1 VSPPAGPPRVGF
13 LGRLGAGN
21 LGNDASLEVVLGL
34 VRARRPD
41 AVLDAMC
48 SGPEVVRERYD
59 LPTVELHRALRG
71 PTPWRVLAGLVV
83 DAVRVGRWVRRHDVV
98 LVPGMG
104 TLESTL
110 QERAWQM
117 PWTLLVMAV
126 SGRLWRTRVAL
137 VGVGAGAVPE
147 RAQRWMFVTA
157 ARLVAYRSFRDER
170 SRDEMQRMGLRTHD
184 GVLPDVVLALPVPPH
199 PPARPRS
206 VGLGVMAWSGSNGE
220 RALAERLHAAYVA
233 EMERVLELLLERG
246 YDVSVLVG
254 DADDVPVAQDLVSG
268 AGSER
273 VRLVVPTTPDELVEA
288 VSAVE
293 VVVAARYHNVVGALR
308 CATPVVALC
317 YAPKHRDLMAL
328 MGVEGLCHEL
338 RGLDAERLVDHVDEV
353 HRDRE
358 GVRAHLEQRL
368 EELAPTFEQHF
379 DEVAARLLDA
389 PAEVPA

>member
-1 VSPPAGPPRVGF
+1 MSPPDGSLRVGF

-34 VRARRPD
+34 VRSRRPD
-41 AVLDAMC
+41 AELDAMC
-48 SGPEVVRERYD
+48 SGPEAVRERYG
-59 LPTVELHRALRG
+59 LPAVELHRALRG
-71 PTPWRVLAGLVV
+71 PTAWRVLAGLVV
-83 DAVRVGRWVRRHDVV
+83 DAVRVSRWVRRHDVV

-147 RAQRWMFVTA
+147 RVQRWMFVTT
-157 ARLVAYRSFRDER
+157 ARLAAYRSFRDER
-170 SRDEMQRMGLRTHD
+170 SREELRRMGLRTHD
-184 GVLPDVVLALPVPPH
+184 GVHPDVVLALPEPPH

-206 VGLGVMAWSGSNGE
+206 IGLGVMAWSGSNAE
-220 RALAERLHAAYVA
+220 RAGAERLHAAYVA
-233 EMERVLELLLERG
+233 AMGRVVDLLLERH

-254 DADDVPVAQDLVSG
+254 DVDDVPVARGLVSR
-268 AGSER
+268 ADSEH
-273 VRLVVPTTPDELVEA
+273 VRLLVPMTPGELVEA
-288 VSAVE
+288 VSSVE

-317 YAPKHRDLMAL
+317 YAPKHRDLMGL
-328 MGVEGLCHEL
+328 MGLEELCHEL
-338 RGLDAERLVDHVDEV
+338 RGLDAERLVDQIDEV
-353 HRDRE
+353 YRDRE
-358 GVRAHLEQRL
+358 ALRAHLERRL
-368 EELAPTFEQHF
+368 AELAPTVERHF
-379 DEVAARLLDA
+379 DEMAAQVLDTRA
-389 PAEVPA
+389 AELA

>member
-1 VSPPAGPPRVGF
+1 MSQADRRLRVGF

-34 VRARRPD
+34 VRSRRPD

-59 LPTVELHRALRG
+59 LPAVELHRALRG
-71 PTPWRVLAGLVV
+71 PTAWRVLAGLGV
-83 DAVRVGRWVRRHDVV
+83 DAVRIGRWVRQHDVV

-110 QERAWQM
+110 HERAWQM
-117 PWTLLVMAV
+117 PWTLLVMAA

-147 RAQRWMFVTA
+147 PVQRRMLVGA
-157 ARLVAYRSFRDER
+157 ARLAHYRSFRDER
-170 SRDEMQRMGLRTHD
+170 SRDDLRRMGLRTDD
-184 GVLPDVVLALPVPPH
+184 GVYPDVVLALPVPAGPG
-199 PPARPRS
+199 ARPRS

-220 RALAERLHAAYVA
+220 RAQAERLHAAYVA
-233 EMERVLELLLERG
+233 EMGRVVERLLERG

-254 DADDVPVAQDLVSG
+254 DGDDVPVARALVAG
-268 AGSER
+268 ARDER
-273 VRLVVPTTPDELVEA
+273 VRLLVPTTPDELVEA
-288 VSAVE
+288 VASVE

-308 CATPVVALC
+308 SATPVVALC

-328 MGVEGLCHEL
+328 MGVEELCHDL
-338 RGLDAERLVDHVDEV
+338 RGLDAARLVDHVDEV

-358 GVRAHLEQRL
+358 ALRARL
-368 EELAPTFEQHF
+368 ERRLDELAPVFERHF
-379 DEVAARLLDA
+379 DEVAARVLGA
-389 PAEVPA
+389 GSEVVA

>member
-1 VSPPAGPPRVGF
+1 MTPPAGPLRVGF

-21 LGNDASLEVVLGL
+21 LGNDASLEVVLGQ
-34 VRARRPD
+34 VRSRCPD

-48 SGPEVVRERYD
+48 SGPGVVRERYD
-59 LPTVELHRALRG
+59 LPAVELHRGLRG
-71 PTPWRVLAGLVV
+71 PTVWRVLAGLVV
-83 DAVRVGRWVRRHDVV
+83 DAVRVGRWVRCHDVV
-98 LVPGMG
+98 VVPGMG

-117 PWTLLVMAV
+117 PWTLLVLAA

-147 RAQRWMFVTA
+147 RAQRWMLVTT
-157 ARLVAYRSFRDER
+157 ARLATYRSFRDER
-170 SRDEMQRMGLRTHD
+170 SREEMRRMGLRGDD
-184 GVLPDVVLALPVPPH
+184 GVHPDVVLALPVSPH
-199 PPARPRS
+199 PPARPRT
-206 VGLGVMAWSGSNGE
+206 VGLGVMAWSGSNSE
-220 RALAERLHAAYVA
+220 RALAERMHATYVA
-233 EMERVLELLLERG
+233 EMQRVLELLLERG

-254 DADDVPVAQDLVSG
+254 DADDVPVARDLVSR
-268 AGSER
+268 AGDER
-273 VRLVVPTTPDELVEA
+273 VRLLVPTTPDELVAA
-288 VSAVE
+288 VSSVE

-328 MGVEGLCHEL
+328 MGVEELCHEL
-338 RGLDAERLVDHVDEV
+338 RGLDAQRLVDHVDEV

-358 GVRAHLEQRL
+358 GVRAHLKQRL

-379 DEVAARLLDA
+379 DEVAARVLGA
-389 PAEVPA
+389 RVEVAA